1 MSVGRTATIL
11 VFGFLAVGMPACGG
25 AWAQVSDELEIEG
38 KVDAVE
44 LGAEAAHKKN
54 VDGMIEELT
63 PEIESG
69 RLSATELER
78 ALGMRCWAYFEKDM
92 LDLALADCNRVLA
105 DNPDHG
111 VALVLRASARIRQKQ
126 FATAIGDLD
135 HAIADGGLNDQQL
148 ALAYLRRGI
157 VRQAMGDGKSAA
169 ADVQQAVSLDAKLA
183 TAYHEVSEAMLG
195 RGKGATPQS
204 FDEAMALDP
213 KSAAAYVD
221 RGLGRLGRGQF
232 DQAVDDFDK
241 ALEIDPYLAAAFHHR
256 GEARFYQ
263 GHDEDALADFDRA
276 LDLDPRVAPILK
288 SRALVQFNL
297 GQFASAARDLAA
309 AVKADAAD
317 PYAPLWLFLAQGRAG
332 AEANATEAALWQK
345 MSTLD
350 AAKWPGAILRFY
362 AGEIDEPALRAAV
375 DDGGDAARKRRLCDV
390 AFYAGERAVLGR
402 DRAAARILLAEAAAA
417 CPVATAE
424 SVVAKTDLARLQP

>member
-157 VRQAMGDGKSAA
+157 VRQAMGDARAPPPTCSR
-169 ADVQQAVSLDAKLA
+169 QSR
-183 TAYHEVSEAMLG
+183 S
-195 RGKGATPQS
+195 TPS
-204 FDEAMALDP
+204 
-213 KSAAAYVD
+213 
-221 RGLGRLGRGQF
+221 
-232 DQAVDDFDK
+232 
-241 ALEIDPYLAAAFHHR
+241 
-256 GEARFYQ
+256 
-263 GHDEDALADFDRA
+263 
-276 LDLDPRVAPILK
+276 
-288 SRALVQFNL
+288 
-297 GQFASAARDLAA
+297 
-309 AVKADAAD
+309 
-317 PYAPLWLFLAQGRAG
+317 W
-332 AEANATEAALWQK
+332 
-345 MSTLD
+345 
-350 AAKWPGAILRFY
+350 
-362 AGEIDEPALRAAV
+362 
-375 DDGGDAARKRRLCDV
+375 RRPTT
-390 AFYAGERAVLGR
+390 R
-402 DRAAARILLAEAAAA
+402 
-417 CPVATAE
+417 
-424 SVVAKTDLARLQP
+424 